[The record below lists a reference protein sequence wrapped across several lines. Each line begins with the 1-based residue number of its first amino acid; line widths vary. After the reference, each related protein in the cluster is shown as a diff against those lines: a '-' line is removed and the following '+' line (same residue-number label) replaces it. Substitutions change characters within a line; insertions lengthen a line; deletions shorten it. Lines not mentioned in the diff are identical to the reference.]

1 MKTKLLIFTSTLLYA
16 NAKIMPRNLNNQP
29 HIIAGESNH
38 SVPEY
43 YGDMPH
49 AGALLDTLAST
60 TDILH
65 EDLVNGLREEFD
77 FLRNSLTGSDDGD
90 GFVRE
95 GIVFCGWTNVTDG
108 NLDDIPAS
116 FSNKTESLVPE
127 DGYGGTAALDI
138 EEVDYCKSN
147 KCEEGSFVSTIVNRI
162 RSAGYHVTHSD
173 VCSAKATAAWNEVV
187 IPTCQMVGYTNTNTS
202 AALVSY
208 SYKAKFGSGDGDAW
222 LNDRKKCQKKKKSQ
236 CTKSATTPPNGC
248 VWNSQQFCAPE
259 CAYTTNNDCSNYY
272 GVPVSLIAEDLTRKG
287 GSGPSMNEVR
297 RETAYEDFIGE
308 VVTDRI
314 FVTGVENVG
323 TNKANNCKSLRQYVA
338 ALNGLAQ
345 INAFRDLGI
354 MQGEAVWGALVE
366 KLSQNFRGI
375 AILLNDF
382 HAMSLKMFP
391 GIEFSEF
398 DECPIGLT
406 EHNSNTDEG
415 TETVPLCTKQKF
427 NTDVKLN
434 AQGAVQQGILRHD
447 CFCRQ
452 ASSGYLKNADTPYL
466 EWNQSRITAIC
477 DTLTNNTVTNK
488 YVCEPRIGKD
498 LNTWKSNLKNL
509 EPKEHK
515 IRTYGTDAQKS
526 DKTSALLA
534 KIQATMNLV
543 ANNMVID
550 CGRLVSTDINTGTSN
565 KGGNCIP
572 FPEMN
577 DILYKLE
584 IMTSDLEK
592 ESTFFITDSKTT
604 DVHFGRNTTA
614 WEESTSDNI
623 DVPMND
629 IDSFTET
636 TSDEQV
642 FEAALNVEIA
652 MGLKRT
658 VLDANEVTW
667 LALREELTS
676 LDKDRII
683 YSVAEKAA
691 QNFMRITTTDSDDKA
706 VDNGTDTDAANAATE
721 KPTDM
726 TGSA

>member
-1 MKTKLLIFTSTLLYA
+1 MKTKLLIFTSTLFYA
-16 NAKIMPRNLNNQP
+16 NAKTMPRNLNNQP
-29 HIIAGESNH
+29 HIIAGDTNH

-49 AGALLDTLAST
+49 AGAQGDSLAAT

-65 EDLVNGLREEFD
+65 EDLVNGLRSEFD

-95 GIVFCGWTNVTDG
+95 GIVFCGFTGVADG
-108 NLDDIPAS
+108 NLTDIPAS
-116 FSNKTESLVPE
+116 FSSDTTSLVPE

-138 EEVDYCKSN
+138 KEVDYCTSN

-173 VCSAKATAAWNEVV
+173 VCSAKTNTAWNEVA
-187 IPTCQMVGYTNTNTS
+187 IPTCQMNGYTDSSNT
-202 AALVSY
+202 ALVSY
-208 SYKAKFGSGDGDAW
+208 SYKADAGTNDAW
-222 LNDRKKCQKKKKSQ
+222 LHDRRKCQKKKEAD
-236 CTKSATTPPNGC
+236 CTPANGC
-248 VWNSQQFCAPE
+248 KWNSQQFCAPE
-259 CAYTTNNDCSNYY
+259 CAYSNSGTCATTY
-272 GVPVSLIAEDLTRKG
+272 GTKASEIAVDSTQQG
-287 GSGPSMNEVR
+287 GNGRSTNEVR
-297 RETAYEDFIGE
+297 RETAYENFVGE

-314 FVTGVENVG
+314 FVTGVEAANVG
-323 TNKANNCKSLRQYVA
+323 DNNCKSLRQYVA

-406 EHNSNTDEG
+406 EHNSNSEEG
-415 TETVPLCTKQKF
+415 TETVPLCTKKNF
-427 NTDVKLN
+427 DTDVKLS
-434 AQGAVQQGILRHD
+434 AQGAVQQGVLRHD

-466 EWNQSRITAIC
+466 EWNQARITNLC
-477 DTLTNNTVTNK
+477 SGNTLLNNNK
-488 YVCEPRIGKD
+488 VAHQYVCEPRIGKD
-498 LNTWKSNLKNL
+498 LNTWKSHLENL

-515 IRTYGTDAQKS
+515 IMTYGTTAQKAAR
-526 DKTSALLA
+526 KNALIA

-543 ANNMVID
+543 TNNMAID
-550 CGRLVSTDINTGTSN
+550 CGRLVSVDTSMGTSN

-577 DILYKLE
+577 DMLYKLE
-584 IMTSDLEK
+584 IMTSELENDD
-592 ESTFFITDSKTT
+592 TFFITDSKTT
-604 DVHFGRNTTA
+604 DVHFGRVGATA
-614 WEESTSDNI
+614 WKESTSTNI
-623 DVPMND
+623 GVAMED
-629 IDSFTET
+629 IDSFAGT

-652 MGLKRT
+652 MGLKRS

-676 LDKDRII
+676 LDKTRII
-683 YSVAEKAA
+683 HSVAEKAA
-691 QNFMRITTTDSDDKA
+691 LNFMRITTTDSDDKA
-706 VDNGTDTDAANAATE
+706 VDSGTDTDAEDADTQN
-721 KPTDM
+721 PTQIP
-726 TGSA
+726 